1 MEELASVN
9 GAWVMRERDERVVC
23 AASSRRPVV
32 RKTRPAD
39 TPTRKLRGRP
49 RRVFFRM
56 RVLLFDTFGTLVDW
70 RTSLI
75 AFLTAFGREKGR
87 QIPAAEI
94 VDRWRSAYEPS
105 MNSVRTGKLPWTD
118 LDALHRLALIE
129 LLPDFQLSDL
139 TAAEIDQL
147 THGWHQLSPWPDSV
161 PGLTRLK
168 RKFILGPLSNGN
180 FSLLVDLSKFAGLP
194 WDAILGVDLFRHY
207 KPDPETYLGACELL
221 KASPSEVML
230 VAAHNYDLKAAQ
242 ALGLKTAFV
251 GRPTE
256 YGPRQVKDFG
266 PEGNWDFVARDM
278 IELAERLGC

>member
-1 MEELASVN
+1 MGMFGSLQDD
-9 GAWVMRERDERVVC
+9 G
-23 AASSRRPVV
+23 
-32 RKTRPAD
+32 
-39 TPTRKLRGRP
+39 PTAVDP
-49 RRVFFRM
+49 RRTPIRPFILTAVFSRM

-75 AFLTAFGREKGR
+75 TLLNDFGRKKGR
-87 QIPAAEI
+87 QIPATEI
-94 VDRWRSAYEPS
+94 VDRWRTAYEP
-105 MNSVRTGKLPWTD
+105 MMGRVRTGKLPWTD
-118 LDALHRLALIE
+118 LDALHRMALTE
-129 LLPDFQLSDL
+129 LLPDFQLADL

-147 THGWHQLSPWPDSV
+147 TLGWHQLSPWPDSV
-161 PGLTRLK
+161 PGLTQLK

-194 WDAILGVDLFRHY
+194 WDAILGADLFRHY

-221 KASPSEVML
+221 KLSPPEVML

-242 ALGLKTAFV
+242 SLGLKTAFV

-256 YGPRQVKDFG
+256 YGPRQIKDFG

-278 IELAERLGC
+278 IELAEQLGG